1 MSIRQVWW
9 LTCYS
14 AWNVFFFFISTISFT
29 VASRTNNCLYESV
42 PVFVTRMV
50 SLLKDKSL
58 GELWSYIFCVLRMC
72 ASVAVWWISLV
83 KLWLYVCL
91 PGTWSECRCATCY
104 YCVWW
109 CAGFCVGVYVRRISL
124 LSFVDRITDVRTTH
138 THGHVHF
145 KSSPLVNESF
155 CICEV
160 LSWITPLLYE

>member
-104 YCVWW
+104 YCVMVCRFLCW
-109 CAGFCVGVYVRRISL
+109 CVCKAYKPVVIRWQDNRCANN
-124 LSFVDRITDVRTTH
+124 TH
-138 THGHVHF
+138 TRTRTLQ
-145 KSSPLVNESF
+145 K
-155 CICEV
+155 
-160 LSWITPLLYE
+160 LSVS